1 MSRAFEVPTGH
12 GQNVSIKI
20 SEPEL
25 RAQGLSLQ
33 TWTSSFVL
41 ARQLHTLDVQ
51 PFQES
56 SLPVLELGAGTGL
69 VGLTAATVWKTRVC
83 LTDLAPLL
91 PGIAANIA
99 LNLNHTDGR
108 VNCGSLDWDSPELLR
123 LEDGR
128 TLTPAKD
135 PASVIL
141 AADTIYSEEHPGLLS
156 KTILRW
162 LSARSSARVVI
173 AYPLRVAYLD
183 YLRELWELLEA
194 GGLEAI
200 EEGKEQAD
208 VKDWDDECLI
218 EWCVWRWKSG
228 NDAPQPS

>member
-1 MSRAFEVPTGH
+1 MSRAFEVPIGH
-12 GQNVSIKI
+12 GQTVSIRI
-20 SEPEL
+20 TEPEL
-25 RAQGLSLQ
+25 RAQQLSLQ

-51 PFQES
+51 PSRSS
-56 SLPVLELGAGTGL
+56 SLPILELGSGTGL
-69 VGLTAATVWKTRVC
+69 VGLTAATVWETPVC

-99 LNLNHTDGR
+99 LNLKCTGNR
-108 VNCGSLDWDSPELLR
+108 VNCGSLDWDSPELLS
-123 LEDGR
+123 LEDGS

-141 AADTIYSEEHPGLLS
+141 AADTIYSEEHPELLS
-156 KTILRW
+156 RTILRW
-162 LSARSSARVVI
+162 LTPGPLARVII

-183 YLRELWELLEA
+183 HLRELWQLLEA

-218 EWCVWRWKSG
+218 EWCVWRWKSD
-228 NDAPQPS
+228 NNVSQRP

>member
-1 MSRAFEVPTGH
+1 MSRAFEVPTGQ
-12 GQNVSIKI
+12 GKNVSIKI
-20 SEPEL
+20 CEPEL
-25 RAQGLSLQ
+25 RAQGLSLT

-51 PFQES
+51 PS
-56 SLPVLELGAGTGL
+56 HSTSLPVLELGAGTGL
-69 VGLTAATVWKTRVC
+69 VGLTAAAVWKTHVC
-83 LTDLAPLL
+83 STDLAPLL

-99 LNLNHTDGR
+99 LNLDCTEGR
-108 VNCGSLDWDSPELLR
+108 VDCGSLDWDSPELLK
-123 LEDGR
+123 LENGS
-128 TLTPAKD
+128 TLNPDND

-141 AADTIYSEEHPGLLS
+141 AADTIYSEEHPELLS

-162 LSARSSARVVI
+162 LAPGPSARVII

-194 GGLEAI
+194 GGLEAF

-218 EWCVWRWKSG
+218 EWCVWRWK
-228 NDAPQPS
+228 